1 MNTKQITR
9 TQGRQGDIKER
20 YDQWEEI
27 DGKNPTN
34 TLQKKKFEGIEG
46 RLDRKLEK
54 KKKRKLEQN
63 GKKIRTFA

>member
-34 TLQKKKFEGIEG
+34 TLQKKKLEGIEG
-46 RLDRKLEK
+46 RLDRKLE